1 MFFAISCAW
10 LVALDSGTPLD
21 WASNAMAGPII
32 RASIGSSSSSSTL
45 KISRSSWVSLGVQHI
60 ELFALNKLN
69 KCTKSAANLG
79 IATCQEVREVNS
91 QLSRQVLERLMGF
104 SRSRRFEPKCS
115 SSRIIRVNISYSN
128 FYARGIWTRLIPP
141 LLWPSL
147 SLLSYCQHSQQPQEV
162 QAQRQP

>member
-10 LVALDSGTPLD
+10 LVALDSGTRLD

-69 KCTKSAANLG
+69 KCTKSTANLG

-128 FYARGIWTRLIPP
+128 FYARGIWTRLIPHYFVHFDP
-141 LLWPSL
+141 HCH
-147 SLLSYCQHSQQPQEV
+147 Y
-162 QAQRQP
+162 